1 MMGFTPFNPSCLLLG
16 RKNRCA
22 AVLFPRAIRGA
33 VTQELFVANTSMR
46 LTIAIAAFA
55 AAMCSNS
62 PVSRAAYGEAP
73 WCFVKGG
80 EDAYWD
86 CQYQS
91 FQECL
96 QVRSGT
102 GFCNVNPA
110 GPPATPAQPQN
121 QKRRS

>member
-1 MMGFTPFNPSCLLLG
+1 MRGGVISLDDPG
-16 RKNRCA
+16 A
-22 AVLFPRAIRGA
+22 A
-33 VTQELFVANTSMR
+33 TETLFVANRTMR

-55 AAMCSNS
+55 AGMCFDS
-62 PVSRAAYGEAP
+62 PAGRAAYGEAP

-96 QVRSGT
+96 QARIGA

-110 GPPATPAQPQN
+110 GPSPATSAQPQN
-121 QKRRS
+121 RKRRS